1 MVSATEDHSSNEN
14 VPAIS
19 LTLVCSPPRSAELL
33 SEIDVNAASTG
44 TSQITSNMHSRLAS
58 NSKASRQASEQ
69 RRKAGTEGRTST
81 GAMPPPSF
89 EDANSSLLH
98 APHSTHTSRRY
109 SGTTQRLAFA
119 TPSAAE
125 STPARPAQSGGAP
138 LPPLSSMLSP
148 IMATPAPP
156 ARTSLGQSDN
166 EQMTDATPASQA
178 QSRLHASTPLPQPPP
193 SQSSMEG
200 LLTLGKLHL
209 PLSLTDTPAPL
220 SSDACDQYLLA
231 KSYFD
236 LKEYQRAAFVLR
248 DEQILP
254 LAPVAA
260 AGGPLATLSMQACP
274 NSPSNRVLFLR
285 CYSLYLAGEKR
296 KAEEL
301 LEKNKGGVR
310 SSTESA
316 SAQNSGMGAGPGEK
330 DGERTQVHN
339 RELRG
344 IQATLTSVLV
354 RDASTLTEDGSPRP
368 DHPLA
373 PFINDGHLWFLY
385 GIVLRELGLRSAARN
400 AILVSVVLFPWN
412 WGAWQVLQ
420 GFITERAH
428 LEQVMTFLDERL
440 ADQQAATERQHAA
453 LAAEAESLGLPALHP
468 LPPHASGIFMKDFFY
483 AEALISL
490 QANAEL
496 ESLGLLNRLCM
507 VFPDSMAVRTTT
519 AMAHYNRREFE
530 YAEHL
535 FELAAHLDPH
545 RLDHM
550 DTYSNILYVRNDK
563 ARLSSL
569 AHRAHATDK
578 YRVQTNCIIGNYY
591 AARGMHDQ
599 SILYFRRA
607 LAVDPSYL
615 SAWTLMGHEYVELR
629 NTNMAIESYRKAL
642 DINPLDF
649 RAWYGLGQTYEI
661 LQMNKYS
668 LYYFKKSCEIKP
680 YDPRLWNALG
690 ENFEKLASESTT
702 GAAGSGAPGSSA
714 SRMLESAIK
723 CYKKA
728 VANNDEEGVALHKL
742 AKLYRRR
749 GQTMQAAE
757 YYQKVLAHHDGS
769 SSGAAE
775 DLDALDSEVNA
786 GQADPAKLDASMA
799 SASGS
804 GAAAGGGDLAT
815 AGVSAPLHLDAIDA
829 LLFLAEYYFKTH
841 RSYVRAESYCNRLLD
856 MGGHAKEAAKSLLV
870 EIRLLKTHQQNRQKQ
885 MAQQQSTGAKGQKT
899 PAAQQRNTAA
909 AAESTPRTSPPRS
922 ATAFRAVASTAT
934 PAAAAANASQLSSPG
949 FFSSPSGS
957 P

>member
-1 MVSATEDHSSNEN
+1 M
-14 VPAIS
+14 
-19 LTLVCSPPRSAELL
+19 
-33 SEIDVNAASTG
+33 
-44 TSQITSNMHSRLAS
+44 QSRLQS

-69 RRKAGTEGRTST
+69 RAKQAEARTST

-89 EDANSSLLH
+89 DDTNSSLLH
-98 APHSTHTSRRY
+98 APQSTHASRRY

-119 TPSAAE
+119 TPSAAD
-125 STPARPAQSGGAP
+125 STPARPAQSGVAS

-148 IMATPAPP
+148 IMATPAQP
-156 ARTSLGQSDN
+156 ARSSLGPQDN
-166 EQMTDATPASQA
+166 EQMTDATPASHA
-178 QSRLHASTPLPQPPP
+178 QSRLNTASPLPQPPP

-200 LLTLGKLHL
+200 LLSLGKLHL
-209 PLSLTDTPAPL
+209 PLSLTETPAPL

-248 DEQILP
+248 DEQIMPLP
-254 LAPVAA
+254 PVAS
-260 AGGPLATLSMQACP
+260 AGGPLATRTMQACP
-274 NSPSNRVLFLR
+274 NSVSNRVLFLR

-296 KAEEL
+296 KSEEL

-316 SAQNSGMGAGPGEK
+316 SAQGAGAGSGAGEK

-344 IQATLTSVLV
+344 IQTTLASVLV

-420 GFITERAH
+420 GFITERSQ
-428 LEQVMTFLDERL
+428 LENVMTFLDDRL
-440 ADQQAATERQHAA
+440 ADQQVATEREHAA
-453 LAAEAESLGLPALHP
+453 LSAEAVSLGLPALHP

-483 AEALISL
+483 ADALIGL

-519 AMAHYNRREFE
+519 AMAHYNRREFD

-550 DTYSNILYVRNDK
+550 DTYSNVLYVRNDK
-563 ARLSSL
+563 AKLSSL

-591 AARGMHDQ
+591 AARSMHDQ

-690 ENFEKLASESTT
+690 ENFEKLAMEEATGLAAN
-702 GAAGSGAPGSSA
+702 GAAASAA

-728 VANNDEEGVALHKL
+728 VANNDQEGVALHKL

-757 YYQKVLAHHDGS
+757 FYQKVLAHHDRASGG
-769 SSGAAE
+769 SGAHE
-775 DLDALDSEVNA
+775 DLDALDSDVTA
-786 GQADPAKLDASMA
+786 GQADPARLDASMA

-804 GAAAGGGDLAT
+804 GAAAGDVHAMGSG
-815 AGVSAPLHLDAIDA
+815 PLPLDAIDA

-841 RSYVRAESYCNRLLD
+841 RSYARAESYCNRLLD
-856 MGGHAKEAAKSLLV
+856 LGGPAKEAAKSLLV
-870 EIRLLKTHQQNRQKQ
+870 EIRLLKTKANLDQQNRQKQ
-885 MAQQQSTGAKGQKT
+885 AQQKQSAKGPLGPATQPKS
-899 PAAQQRNTAA
+899 AAQHTPSASPLRSAPDARAA
-909 AAESTPRTSPPRS
+909 ASAATTP
-922 ATAFRAVASTAT
+922 
-934 PAAAAANASQLSSPG
+934 AAAANASYLSSPG
-949 FFSSPSGS
+949 FFASPSGS